1 MGCVSMCDAFVWSM
15 WLNVTKSDHKAAFL
29 AKKTNGC
36 ELLTDM
42 KAEMVYFGLN
52 TYLICELLLK
62 VNNLNKKHI
71 GDEKGPSKRKIEF
84 GSWIKYWIVEYEWK

>member
-1 MGCVSMCDAFVWSM
+1 MTKIYANSSPTCDAFVWLM
-15 WLNVTKSDHKAAFL
+15 WLNVTKSGHKAASL
-29 AKKTNGC
+29 ANGW

-62 VNNLNKKHI
+62 VNNLIKKHI

-84 GSWIKYWIVEYEWK
+84 GSQIK